1 MLYMLDIR
9 DLKAQDLQS
18 LAPEAIAALARQMLQ
33 HIEQQADELQRQ
45 QQLIESKQ
53 QLIERKDREIA
64 LREAR
69 LEKVQFELA
78 RLKRWK
84 FGAKTEAMSAEQRRL
99 FEETLAEDEAGL
111 QAQLD
116 ALRAEAQTGEG
127 QGTPPKAPPRRPRRQ
142 ALPEH
147 LRRVEHRHEPEDTTC
162 PSEGCGQPMTRIGE
176 DISEKLDI
184 VPAEFFVHRHIY
196 GKWACRCC
204 QSLKQQASGPEVID
218 GGLAASGLLA
228 HTLISRFADHLPY
241 YRQETI
247 NARSGVHTPRSTL
260 AAWAGQAGAALEPL
274 YDAHKRFVLN
284 SRVLHADETPV
295 ALLDPGAGKTR
306 KAYVWA
312 YARSQHDPTPGVV
325 YDFCPGRGAQYPRA
339 FLARDERAGL
349 PSWEGTLLTDRYG
362 AYDTVLDE
370 QLHPG
375 RKAAA
380 CVAHARRK
388 FDELAK
394 VGTSAVGEEAIQRF
408 ASLYAVERELAG
420 LGDDARRQQRQR
432 LAKPLWEQL
441 GTWLQLERRRVADG
455 GSTAAAIDYTLRHW
469 AALTQHLDDGA
480 VPIDNNHLE
489 RQIKPWA
496 MGRKAWMFV
505 GSELAGQRAAVV
517 MSLVQS
523 ARMCGHEPWAYLRDV
538 LQRLP
543 TQLNSRIEE
552 LLPHR
557 WRPAGAEEPTS

>member
-1 MLYMLDIR
+1 MMRGMPGTR
-9 DLKAQDLQS
+9 DLLPLDLNGLTPQ
-18 LAPEAIAALARQMLQ
+18 AAAL
-33 HIEQQADELQRQ
+33 IEQMQRQLEQQGRELAEQRQ
-45 QQLIESKQ
+45 QLQ
-53 QLIERKDREIA
+53 RKDREIA
-64 LREAR
+64 LRDAK

-78 RLKRWK
+78 RFKRWK
-84 FGAKTEAMSAEQRRL
+84 FGARTEAMSADQRRL
-99 FEETLAEDEAGL
+99 FEETVCEDEASL

-116 ALRAEAQTGEG
+116 ALRAQANEG
-127 QGTPPKAPPRRPRRQ
+127 QSKPPKTSQRRQRRQ

-147 LRRVEHRHEPEDTTC
+147 LRRVEHRHEPEDTCC
-162 PSEGCGQPMTRIGE
+162 PTEGCGRPMTRIGE
-176 DISEKLDI
+176 DVSERLDI

-196 GKWACRCC
+196 GKWSCRCC
-204 QSLKQQASGPEVID
+204 QTLKQQPANPEIID
-218 GGLAASGLLA
+218 GGIAASGLLA

-241 YRQETI
+241 YRQEAI
-247 NARSGVHTPRSTL
+247 NARAGVHTPRSTL
-260 AAWAGQAGAALEPL
+260 AAWAAQAGVALAPL
-274 YDAHKRFVLN
+274 YDVHKRFVL
-284 SRVLHADETPV
+284 SGRVLHADETPV

-306 KAYVWA
+306 RAYVWA
-312 YARSQHDPTPGVV
+312 YARSHHDPTPGVV
-325 YDFCPGRGAQYPRA
+325 YDFARGRGAQYPLA
-339 FLARDERAGL
+339 FLAGDERVGL
-349 PSWEGTLLTDRYG
+349 PAWQGTLLTDRYS

-370 QLHPG
+370 RLYPG
-375 RKAAA
+375 RRAAA

-394 VGTSAVGEEAIQRF
+394 AGTSAVAEEAIRRF
-408 ASLYAVERELAG
+408 ASIYAVERELAG
-420 LGDDARRQQRQR
+420 LVDDERRSRRQE
-432 LAKPLWEQL
+432 LAGPLWAAL
-441 GTWLQLERRRVADG
+441 KAWLELERRRVVDA
-455 GSTAAAIDYTLRHW
+455 GSTAAAIDYTLNHW
-469 AALTQHLDDGA
+469 AALTQHLGDGA

-543 TQLNSRIEE
+543 TQLNSSIEE

-557 WRPAGAEEPTS
+557 WHPG